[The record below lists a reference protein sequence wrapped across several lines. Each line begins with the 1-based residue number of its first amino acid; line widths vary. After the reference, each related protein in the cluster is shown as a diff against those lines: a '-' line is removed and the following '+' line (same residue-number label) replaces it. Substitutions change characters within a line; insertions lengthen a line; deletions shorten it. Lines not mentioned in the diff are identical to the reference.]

1 MMDDIIQFR
10 PGEHIVYREEDDGA
24 FLFDPNTG
32 NLKYMNRSARL
43 IYGMLDGRHDIN
55 EVIRKLQEVYL
66 EAGEEQIRKDVD
78 ILLAQL
84 EENGFISAVAS

>member
-1 MMDDIIQFR
+1 MMDDLIQFR
-10 PGEHIVYREEDDGA
+10 PGEHVVYREEDDGA

-43 IYGMLDGRHDIN
+43 IFGMLDGRHDTDQ
-55 EVIRKLQEVYL
+55 VIRKLQEEYTD
-66 EAGEEQIRKDVD
+66 AGADQIRKDVD

-84 EENGFISAVAS
+84 KENGFISAVA